1 MYFREFLKSTFP
13 ETEKLGNLF
22 QLPWSTKLEFKIF
35 CLDIKGIL

>member
-1 MYFREFLKSTFP
+1 MYFMEFLNSTFP

-22 QLPWSTKLEFKIF
+22 QLPGSAKSELKIF